1 MQSIFLSVLEGGG
14 EGGGGRG
21 GRGGGGGRVNHQ
33 YYRTINH
40 MMSFLWTIEV
50 TGSICE
56 VNLKVTYTYLIDYPI
71 IVIYEKEKLD
81 RSVYYTG
88 LDTGPSTL
96 DRAHWT
102 VHTRVYIL
110 DRVLDRTVID

>member
-1 MQSIFLSVLEGGG
+1 
-14 EGGGGRG
+14 
-21 GRGGGGGRVNHQ
+21 
-33 YYRTINH
+33 

-81 RSVYYTG
+81 RSVDYTG

-96 DRAHWT
+96 DRTHQS
-102 VHTRVYIL
+102 VHTGP
-110 DRVLDRTVID
+110 RTGPHSD